1 MRLFGFVR
9 VVVLA
14 VCVGVVVNAGTAF
27 GQGQDRLRP
36 SIQGPVMQ
44 EAVTDATGATEV
56 SLMLRIV
63 SMVAETVF
71 WQSIVNSTNR
81 ADFEAYLDT
90 FPGGMF
96 AALARTRLVAVP
108 AARVSASVEPD
119 PPRPG
124 ATAASDP
131 AELAAGAR
139 IRDCSACPELV
150 VVPAGTFR
158 MGSTSGQDDERP
170 VHEVSL
176 DAFAL
181 GRFEVT
187 RKEYGAFVAA
197 TGHQSAGCGL
207 VDGRGR
213 LHWDSRA
220 SWGRPGFEQDDSHP
234 VVCVSWTDAQ
244 AYVRWLSMETGK
256 GYRLPSEAE
265 WEYGARADTATERY
279 WDGASG
285 SQCDYA
291 NAGDRALLQRV
302 GSWPLPVVNCAD
314 GVAHT
319 APAGTYGANAFG
331 LHDML
336 GNVWEWTAD
345 CWRDKYQGAPRDG
358 SAWTSGGDCD
368 RRVLRGGAWET
379 VSRGLRSAN
388 RYRNDDN
395 RGSATV
401 GFRVARS
408 VP

>member
-1 MRLFGFVR
+1 
-9 VVVLA
+9 
-14 VCVGVVVNAGTAF
+14 
-27 GQGQDRLRP
+27 
-36 SIQGPVMQ
+36 
-44 EAVTDATGATEV
+44 
-56 SLMLRIV
+56 
-63 SMVAETVF
+63 
-71 WQSIVNSTNR
+71 
-81 ADFEAYLDT
+81 
-90 FPGGMF
+90 
-96 AALARTRLVAVP
+96 
-108 AARVSASVEPD
+108 
-119 PPRPG
+119 
-124 ATAASDP
+124 
-131 AELAAGAR
+131 
-139 IRDCSACPELV
+139 
-150 VVPAGTFR
+150 

-220 SWGRPGFEQDDSHP
+220 SWARPGFEQDDSHP
-234 VVCVSWTDAQ
+234 VVCANWTDAQ

-285 SQCDYA
+285 PQCGYA

-345 CWRDKYQGAPRDG
+345 CWRDNYQGAPRDG